1 MQLHALIGILEVDPS
16 DDTDIIFEILT
27 EAQEAPLHE
36 EWVRV
41 AAGLVQRI
49 LFYRDSRA
57 RDMREEAQKLL
68 EKHVRTFSAE
78 NL

>member
-1 MQLHALIGILEVDPS
+1 MTQ
-16 DDTDIIFEILT
+16 DDVIFEILM

-36 EWVRV
+36 EWVQV

-49 LFYRDSRA
+49 LFSRDSRV
-57 RDMREEAQKLL
+57 RDMGEEARKLL

>member
-1 MQLHALIGILEVDPS
+1 MDKVVQLRALIGILGVDPS
-16 DDTDIIFEILT
+16 NNTDDVIFEILT

-36 EWVRV
+36 EWVQV

-57 RDMREEAQKLL
+57 RDMGEE
-68 EKHVRTFSAE
+68 EKSYWKSM
-78 NL
+78 